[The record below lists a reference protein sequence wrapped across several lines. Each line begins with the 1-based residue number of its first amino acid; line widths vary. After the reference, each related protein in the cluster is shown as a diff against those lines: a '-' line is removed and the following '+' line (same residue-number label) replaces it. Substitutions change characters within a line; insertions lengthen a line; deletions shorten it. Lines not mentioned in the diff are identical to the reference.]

1 MRRITVEIKL
11 GKYVITS
18 DKYQFILNEI
28 KTIKEGE
35 NAGKETMVTVS
46 YHTKME
52 MLIKKLFML
61 EVKSDDI
68 KSLQDMNDKINQL
81 STSLSSQISEL
92 IK

>member
-1 MRRITVEIKL
+1 MEIKL

-35 NAGKETMVTVS
+35 NAGKETMVTIS
-46 YHTKME
+46 YHPRME
-52 MLIKKLFML
+52 MLIKKLLTL

-68 KSLQDMNDKINQL
+68 KSLQDMNEKINQL
-81 STSLSSQISEL
+81 SITLSSQISEL

>member
-1 MRRITVEIKL
+1 MRRIAMEIKL

-18 DKYQFILNEI
+18 DKHQFILNEI
-28 KTIKEGE
+28 KTIKEGK
-35 NAGKETMVTVS
+35 NAGKETMVNT
-46 YHTKME
+46 YYYPRME

-68 KSLQDMNDKINQL
+68 KSLEDMNDKINQL
-81 STSLSSQISEL
+81 SSSLSNKILEL